1 LAFVPEMQEKSV
13 EALGQFWASQ
23 HRGLPIHLSR
33 DAREKSFAVRQTQT
47 RGKQTAASWPRA
59 AMAERE
65 SDCWVYKR
73 KLAADGQMSENWHE
87 KYADCAG
94 RRRLVNYCN

>member
-1 LAFVPEMQEKSV
+1 MGQLAP
-13 EALGQFWASQ
+13 WAADTFGRVCVS
-23 HRGLPIHLSR
+23 LKIL
-33 DAREKSFAVRQTQT
+33 RQTQT

-59 AMAERE
+59 AMAERV
-65 SDCWVYKR
+65 DKR
-73 KLAADGQMSENWHE
+73 KLAAGGQMGENWHE